1 MTIDDGINEHR
12 LAVENALASAFADVD
27 NDFIG
32 WSSLKNLMSTV
43 FPDHAE
49 LRWWYNTFREFQG
62 NGGDNSLPFHAPW
75 FEKLRDELRIMLNH
89 RVNMSDDL
97 TRISA
102 MNWKKRLWQQYGD
115 FNTKVFMKP
124 MLRHNGIMYHIWG
137 VPGSGKTDFALLQV
151 ETALEMGFTVI
162 TNIYSLDAQLIRFG
176 KDVPSKR
183 ETRPNFYRTVRMSD
197 LLYKMVL
204 ETKQKHDIIIVWDE
218 ISAWMHKQNAAS
230 KFNIDFSR
238 LIRLIRKFNGNIF
251 FLEQI
256 DEGLSSVANE
266 MLAVKFHKE
275 SQKKVHYTTRFEERN
290 YNLYLESVPRTSLH
304 FKTSDFAG
312 FVNDIDFKEMF
323 SEIAFEDQG
332 DKLMEIQM
340 YLEALESIIAT
351 SSGKKKMK
359 KRKGK
364 N

>member
-49 LRWWYNTFREFQG
+49 LRWWFKTFRDFQG
-62 NGGDNSLPFHAPW
+62 NGNQNSLPFHAPW

-151 ETALEMGFTVI
+151 EIALEMGFTVI
-162 TNIYSLDAQLIRFG
+162 TNIDSLDARLIRFG
-176 KDVPSKR
+176 REVPSKR
-183 ETRPNFYRTVRMSD
+183 EPKKNFYKTVRMSD
-197 LLYKMVL
+197 LLYKLVL
-204 ETKQKHDIIIVWDE
+204 ETKLKHDVVIAWDE
-218 ISAWMHKQNAAS
+218 ISAWMHKQDAAS
-230 KFNIDFSR
+230 KSNIDFSR
-238 LIRLIRKFNGNIF
+238 LIRLIRKFNANIF

-256 DEGLSSVANE
+256 DEGLSSVTNE
-266 MLAVKFHKE
+266 MLAAKFHKE
-275 SQKKVHYTTRFEERN
+275 SQKKVHYITRFEERN
-290 YNLYLESVPRTSLH
+290 YNLYLESVPKTKLH
-304 FKTSDFAG
+304 FKTGDFAG
-312 FVNDIDFKEMF
+312 FVNDIDFKHMF
-323 SEIAFEDQG
+323 HKIAFQDQG
-332 DKLMEIQM
+332 DKLTEIQK
-340 YLEALESIIAT
+340 YLEAVIAK
-351 SSGKKKMK
+351 SSAKKSKKKMK
-359 KRKGK
+359 KKKRK
-364 N
+364 